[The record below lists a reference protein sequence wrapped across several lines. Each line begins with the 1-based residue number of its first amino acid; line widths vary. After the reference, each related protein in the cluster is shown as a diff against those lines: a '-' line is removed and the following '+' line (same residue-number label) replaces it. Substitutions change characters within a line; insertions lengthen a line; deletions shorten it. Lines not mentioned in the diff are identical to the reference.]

1 MTRSIGGI
9 AAYLSVP
16 TGIVA
21 SGAGVGKRLVVPML
35 PIALPAPRG
44 VLLPRLLA

>member
-1 MTRSIGGI
+1 MTRSIRGI

-35 PIALPAPRG
+35 PIAPRG